1 MISQQIAALYGTLEL
16 RTGRWDATL
25 KRIEAQLRG
34 LTRGTFTVRIQV
46 QGLQDVQLLVQ
57 QLQQLRGLA
66 GRPFSV
72 NARVNAQGGGGMGA
86 GGFGMLGGSPLKSN
100 FVPQMGV
107 GISAGTAAA
116 RMAAQQARAQAAGR
130 AAMMA
135 RRAAMI
141 GNAGQAGVGAMHGM
155 GMPFAMNPWMAGG
168 TIAGLGLAG
177 AARTGIRTEASMAS
191 LRAISGL
198 SPSAIAAL
206 KGQLQGAAV
215 ELPGL
220 NRSGAFGIAEVGA
233 RAGVAG
239 ADLGTFTRGLAKI
252 SAATPDADPEKLAED
267 VVRTM
272 NVFNM
277 SMDRV
282 ESFGSALVALDQA
295 SVAHAKEIL
304 DMTRRM
310 AGSGQAA
317 GLSLEQTMALSAA
330 MRSVGVR
337 SESGTTAMGRILTM
351 MSNDPGQ
358 LEAGLGM
365 GRGQLSR
372 MMAHDPMDALGAL
385 FSGVGSARGNRLQ
398 FVTQELGFDN
408 QRDIQLVGQLG
419 GRMGDVRRLTG
430 MARDQL
436 AGGGALDERLDVL
449 GESTAASLEKLSDAF
464 GSLADAITSPLIG
477 LIGEAASGLGSFVG
491 GLASFLEWLNL
502 NAGQRQEK
510 AADDQ
515 MAADEALV
523 AAYEANP
530 QGGRD
535 WSAARRGQR
544 QKEYMEA
551 KARIKAAEQ
560 ATRAQA
566 KAFGQATGS
575 DAFRMA
581 MAGMGGGIG
590 GMLGAAG
597 AFAGANPLGEQPGV
611 PLPPGFGTAFG
622 DMAKMREMN
631 TVRDKDGKIIAAP
644 AQSDVFAM
652 YAGQVGRNFG
662 GMLGGNMSG
671 LAGLLA
677 GAGSLGRGIGG
688 AIGGGMGFR
697 LPDADEPSRFLASIM
712 DPASAMAQQQV
723 DILNAEDVGQQ
734 QLAKL
739 DSIKG
744 VLDSILAATK
754 EAGGGGVA
762 GAVQAVLG
770 GGFGAM

>member
-1 MISQQIAALYGTLEL
+1 MIVEQVASLYGTLEL
-16 RTGRWDATL
+16 RTQRWDATL

-46 QGLQDVQLLVQ
+46 QGLADVQLLVQ

-72 NARVNAQGGGGMGA
+72 NARVNAAGGGMGGGG
-86 GGFGMLGGSPLKSN
+86 GGFGFLGGSPLKSN
-100 FVPQMGV
+100 FVPQMAV

-116 RMAAQQARAQAAGR
+116 RAAQAQAARRAAWLGR
-130 AAMMA
+130 AAMV
-135 RRAAMI
+135 
-141 GNAGQAGVGAMHGM
+141 GTGVANVGLGGA
-155 GMPFAMNPWMAGG
+155 FALNPWMAVG
-168 TIAGLGLAG
+168 ALGAKG
-177 AARTGIRTEASMAS
+177 VQSSVGTGISTEASMAS

-198 SPSAIAAL
+198 SPDAIRAL

-215 ELPGL
+215 DLPGL
-220 NRSGAFGIAEVGA
+220 NRAGAFGIAEVGA
-233 RAGVAG
+233 RAGVG
-239 ADLGTFTRGLAKI
+239 GKDLGQFTRGLAKI

-272 NVFNM
+272 NVFDL

-310 AGSGQAA
+310 AGSGKAA
-317 GLSLEQTMALSAA
+317 GLSLEQVMALSAS

-365 GRGQLSR
+365 RRGQLSG
-372 MMAHDPMDALGAL
+372 MMASDPMSALGAL
-385 FSGVGSARGNRLQ
+385 FSGVGEAKGNRLQ

-430 MARDQL
+430 MAQEQL
-436 AGGGALDERLDVL
+436 AGGGALDERLGVL
-449 GESTAASLEKLSDAF
+449 GESTAANLEKLGDAF
-464 GSLADAITSPLIG
+464 GNLADAITSPLIG
-477 LIGEAASGLGSFVG
+477 LLGEAASGLGSFVG

-502 NAGQRQEK
+502 NGGQRQEK
-510 AADDQ
+510 AAADA
-515 MAADEALV
+515 MAADEAIV
-523 AAYEANP
+523 AAYEADP
-530 QGGRD
+530 MGSPD
-535 WSAARRGQR
+535 WSQARRGQR

-551 KARIKAAEQ
+551 KGRIKAAQ
-560 ATRAQA
+560 QVARDQKA
-566 KAFGQATGS
+566 AFGRTSGT

-581 MAGMGGGIG
+581 MAGMGGG
-590 GMLGAAG
+590 MLGAAA
-597 AFAGANPLGEQPGV
+597 AFAGSNPLDQQPGA

-631 TVRDKDGKIIAAP
+631 TVRDDKGKVVSAP
-644 AQSDVFAM
+644 AQSEVFAM
-652 YAGQVGRNFG
+652 FASQVGRNFG
-662 GMLGGNMSG
+662 PMLGERMPG
-671 LAGLLA
+671 LAGLLG
-677 GAGSLGRGIGG
+677 GAQSLGQGVGG
-688 AIGGGMGFR
+688 AIGGGMGFQLR
-697 LPDADEPSRFLASIM
+697 EQAPESRFLASIT
-712 DPASAMAQQQV
+712 DPMSAMSQQQV
-723 DILNAEDVGQQ
+723 DILNAEDVGRQQ
-734 QLAKL
+734 VDLLGQ
-739 DSIKG
+739 IKG
-744 VLDSILAATK
+744 VLENIERGIGNDGAA
-754 EAGGGGVA
+754 GLGGV
-762 GAVQAVLG
+762 VQAVLG
-770 GGFGAM
+770 GGMAGM